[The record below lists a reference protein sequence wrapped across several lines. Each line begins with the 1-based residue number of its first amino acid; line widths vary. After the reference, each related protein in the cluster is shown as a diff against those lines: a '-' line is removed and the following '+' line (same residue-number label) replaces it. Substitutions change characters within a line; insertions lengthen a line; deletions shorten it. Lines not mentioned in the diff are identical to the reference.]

1 MEFLHGFLKWRCR
14 ITSHLLSH
22 LGCKWEQALRMHGSW
37 NTKTG
42 YMTGVLQL
50 AAAAQDSENRFAA
63 VLNAA

>member
-1 MEFLHGFLKWRCR
+1 
-14 ITSHLLSH
+14 
-22 LGCKWEQALRMHGSW
+22 MHGSW